1 MFNVTHS
8 NSRVTPQVR
17 IQVWM
22 SETLKPYYAL
32 QACLSLCQIHDILLP
47 FFLLVNVAKCVIFLF
62 YFLNVMGILAVFISF
77 FVFFI
82 FYFIYKI
89 SCILPK

>member
-8 NSRVTPQVR
+8 RVTSQVR

-22 SETLKPYYAL
+22 SETLKPYYAI

-62 YFLNVMGILAVFISF
+62 YFLIVMGIFAVFISF
-77 FVFFI
+77 FVFL
-82 FYFIYKI
+82 YFILYIKYLVYFPNRI
-89 SCILPK
+89 